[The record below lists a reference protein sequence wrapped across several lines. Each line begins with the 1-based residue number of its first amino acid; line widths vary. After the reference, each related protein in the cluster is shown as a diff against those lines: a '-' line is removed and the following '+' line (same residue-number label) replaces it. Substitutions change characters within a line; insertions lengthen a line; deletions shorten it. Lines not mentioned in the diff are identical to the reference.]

1 MSITIRLAKIGRKNA
16 PAYRIVVANTKSKR
30 NGKVLDILGH
40 YNPSTNP
47 IDLKIDKDRY
57 MEWKDKGALST
68 KAVEDLVTGTYEFK
82 KYEPNK
88 KKEEAVTQ
96 EQTQTTNENNTNTE
110 QNSVAESTETE

>member
-40 YNPSTNP
+40 YNPSSNP
-47 IDLKIDKDRY
+47 TDLKIDKEKY
-57 MEWKDKGALST
+57 TEWKNKGALST
-68 KAVEDLVTGTYEFK
+68 KAIENLIAETYEYK

-88 KKEEAVTQ
+88 KKEEAT
-96 EQTQTTNENNTNTE
+96 QTQPQNTKD
-110 QNSVAESTETE
+110 VAVEEKIEETPSESTETQ